1 MGKMNAS
8 LRPARVVPPG
18 RIIERELDARGW
30 TQKDLAEI
38 MGRPPQAI
46 NEIVRARKRITPE
59 TAYQLAEAFGTSPEL
74 WINLEAK
81 YRLHLAGEEREDAII
96 AQKSRIYSR
105 VPVSELIR
113 RLWIRPT
120 EVVDELEREVCTFLE
135 IDSLDQEP
143 QMVASFRHTPTRE
156 PELNAQIAW
165 VQRVKHL
172 ARAQAV
178 GVYNLTKLQAALP
191 TLMSHAAEAEDVAKI
206 PALLLS
212 LGIHFVIVP
221 HLEHTYLDGA
231 TFIHEGHPV
240 VALTLRYD
248 RIDSFWFTLLHE
260 LAHVV
265 AGHEGIFLDNLDE
278 QNGNG
283 IEDEANRIA
292 RDWLIDPNSFAS
304 FVRVTQPYFSRA
316 KILRYAQGSGR
327 HPGIVLGRL
336 QHDGLVPYRNLR
348 ALLVKVNPLLEAW
361 IDDPGPKLRQRDVDF
376 D

>member
-1 MGKMNAS
+1 MSAS
-8 LRPARVVPPG
+8 QRPARAVPPG

-46 NEIVRARKRITPE
+46 NEIIRARKRITPE
-59 TAYQLAEAFGTSPEL
+59 TAHQLAEAFGTSPEL

-81 YRLHLAGEEREDAII
+81 YRLHLAGEEQEDASI
-96 AQKSRIYSR
+96 AQRSRIYSK
-105 VPVSELIR
+105 VPVSELLR
-113 RLWIRPT
+113 RSWIGAV
-120 EVVDELEREVCTFLE
+120 ESIGELERAVCAFLE

-143 QMVASFRHTPTRE
+143 QVVAAFRHTPTRQ

-172 ARAQAV
+172 ARAQAP
-178 GVYNLTKLQAALP
+178 GVYDLTKLRAALP
-191 TLMSHAAEAEDVAKI
+191 TLISHTAEAEDVAQV

-212 LGIHFVIVP
+212 LGVHFVVVP
-221 HLEHTYLDGA
+221 HLKHTYLDGA
-231 TFIHEGHPV
+231 AFTLEGHPV

-260 LAHVV
+260 LAHIV
-265 AGHEGIFLDNLDE
+265 AGHEGIYLDNLDE

-283 IEDEANRIA
+283 TEDEANRLA
-292 RDWLIDPNSFAS
+292 RDWLIDPDAFAS
-304 FVRVTQPYFSRA
+304 FVRATQPYFSRA
-316 KILRYAQGSGR
+316 KISRFARDLGR

-336 QHDGLVPYRNLR
+336 QYDGLVPYRNLR
-348 ALLVKVNPLLEAW
+348 HLLVKVKPYLEIW
-361 IDDPGPKLRQRDVDF
+361 LDDPGPKLG
-376 D
+376 

>member
-1 MGKMNAS
+1 MNANP
-8 LRPARVVPPG
+8 RPARVVPPG
-18 RIIERELDARGW
+18 QIIERELNARGW

-74 WINLEAK
+74 WINLEAR
-81 YRLHLAGEEREDAII
+81 YRLHLAGEEREDARI
-96 AQKSRIYSR
+96 AQKSRIYGR
-105 VPVSELIR
+105 VPMSELLR
-113 RLWIRPT
+113 RSWI
-120 EVVDELEREVCTFLE
+120 EAVESIDELEREVCTFLE

-143 QMVASFRHTPTRE
+143 QIVASFRYPPTRE

-172 ARAQAV
+172 ARAQA
-178 GVYNLTKLQAALP
+178 AAVFDVTRLRAAIP
-191 TLMSHAAEAEDVAKI
+191 TLLSHAAKAEDVAQI

-212 LGIHFVIVP
+212 LGVHFVVVP
-221 HLEHTYLDGA
+221 HLEHTYVDGA
-231 TFIHEGHPV
+231 AFTLEGHPV

-283 IEDEANRIA
+283 TEDEANRMA
-292 RDWLIDPNSFAS
+292 RDWLIDSDVFAS
-304 FVRVTQPYFSRA
+304 FVRVTQPYFSGTEISRF
-316 KILRYAQGSGR
+316 AQGLGR
-327 HPGIVLGRL
+327 HSGIVLGRL
-336 QHDGLVPYRNLR
+336 QYDGLVPYRNLR
-348 ALLVKVNPLLEAW
+348 ALLVKVKPFLEVW
-361 IDDPGPKLRQRDVDF
+361 IDDPGPNLRQSSVDSNK
-376 D
+376 